1 MFQRILCSPMVS
13 IPVRCFSSTSSRNGL
28 NMASLLQRSI
38 KSVDAKEK
46 AMRVKHQKRAEAKE
60 ARKKEQQQN
69 QKEALSAE
77 LMNDTYRSEFRS
89 APTAAESQTINNFF
103 FNSHVQLDWMTMNF
117 LEMPGEK
124 ARVEAEQKKIVELE
138 EQERSLG
145 DIVEFEDDEVTFEED
160 QKVPKKKKEEVSTG
174 FVKPGITIGLP
185 EVVFLGKC
193 NVGKSTLLNA
203 LVTPSSNK
211 DLTEFAYASKVA
223 GYTKSLNAFNLG
235 DRLRIIDTPGYG
247 VKGRPAQ
254 GKQVLEYL
262 QNRKELRKVYLLI
275 GSVDGF
281 NNHDDGILDFLFTN
295 GIPFEI
301 VFTKVD
307 KVLQKRQ
314 LTANITKSGI
324 LEEAQAPELLFT
336 ASGTNKK
343 FDKRQGFTELRKSI
357 LSACGL
363 PYDIR
368 PLKKRQ

>member
-1 MFQRILCSPMVS
+1 MFQRKLGPPKVL

-46 AMRVKHQKRAEAKE
+46 AMRVKNQKRAEAKE

-324 LEEAQAPELLFT
+324 LDEAQAPELLFT
-336 ASGTNKK
+336 ASATNKK